1 MTPAGILPKFRRF
14 TVVGNYQVG
23 MPQYDRNTAAI
34 HIQDA
39 KRLFR
44 LGDSVTG
51 LRLSFRRFI

>member
-1 MTPAGILPKFRRF
+1 
-14 TVVGNYQVG
+14 

-51 LRLSFRRFI
+51 LRLSFEDLFDAPAVN